1 LSGGFILLHT
11 FVNAIQG
18 VLVILFVLMLGYF
31 LAKYRW
37 FDSKVSDLFAKV
49 VVNVSLPL
57 YMIVNLTST
66 FTKNE
71 LEHSARGLLIPFLS
85 ILLSY
90 SMAVIIARVAN
101 VKVHRRGLF
110 AAIFSLSNSIFVGL
124 PMSLA
129 LFGDVATP
137 YTLLYYMANT
147 TIWWTLGVYGIIKDN
162 REEKQNVL
170 SIDTLKRIFNP
181 PLIGFLIGVGL
192 VLLQIKLP
200 KFIFDS
206 FKMVGGL
213 TTPLSIFCVGITM
226 YKMGFKNFRL
236 DKDSI
241 LVFAGRFLITPFITW
256 LLSHFIPVSK
266 LMRDVFIIMSAMP
279 VMVNSAIISRVY
291 NGDYE
296 FATAMITYSTVFS
309 VVIMP
314 FLMVLIKII

>member
-1 LSGGFILLHT
+1 
-11 FVNAIQG
+11 
-18 VLVILFVLMLGYF
+18 M
-31 LAKYRW
+31 
-37 FDSKVSDLFAKV
+37 
-49 VVNVSLPL
+49 
-57 YMIVNLTST
+57 
-66 FTKNE
+66 
-71 LEHSARGLLIPFLS
+71 
-85 ILLSY
+85 
-90 SMAVIIARVAN
+90 
-101 VKVHRRGLF
+101 
-110 AAIFSLSNSIFVGL
+110 
-124 PMSLA
+124 
-129 LFGDVATP
+129 
-137 YTLLYYMANT
+137 
-147 TIWWTLGVYGIIKDN
+147 
-162 REEKQNVL
+162 

-226 YKMGFKNFRL
+226 YEMGFKNFRL

-241 LVFAGRFLITPFITW
+241 LVFAGRFLVTPFITW
-256 LLSHFIPVSK
+256 LLSHFIPVPK

>member
-1 LSGGFILLHT
+1 MLQTFISS
-11 FVNAIQG
+11 IQG
-18 VLVILFVLMLGYF
+18 VLVILFVLILGYY
-31 LAKYRW
+31 LTKIGW
-37 FDSKVSDLFAKV
+37 FDSKVSDLFAKI
-49 VVNVSLPL
+49 VVNISLPL
-57 YMIVNLTST
+57 YMIANLTST
-66 FTKNE
+66 FTKEE

-90 SMAVIIARVAN
+90 CVATVVARFAN
-101 VKVHRRGLF
+101 VKIYRRGLF

-147 TIWWTLGVYGIIKDN
+147 TMWWTLGVYGIIRDN
-162 REEKQNVL
+162 KSERHSVF

-181 PLIGFLIGVGL
+181 PLIGFLIGVVL
-192 VLLQIKLP
+192 VLLGIRLP
-200 KFIFDS
+200 KFAFDS

-213 TTPLSIFCVGITM
+213 TTPLSIFCIGITM
-226 YKMGFKNFRL
+226 YEMGFKSFKFDR
-236 DKDSI
+236 DSL
-241 LVFAGRFLITPFITW
+241 LVFSGRFLITPFITW
-256 LLSHFIPVSK
+256 SLSHFIPVPK

-279 VMVNSAIISRVY
+279 VMINSAIISRVY

-296 FATAMITYSTVFS
+296 FATAMITYSTLFS